1 MPTMKHRSD
10 ADAVLSSVRHLV
22 TQERRWPEHSENGG
36 KVERLLLT
44 PALRVD
50 APLSATRPADP
61 VRQRRDPS
69 PLELRIAE
77 LEKAV
82 GGVAGDWEPDG
93 SEAVDEETPKRF
105 AFAPPHQ
112 ETHQET
118 CVAEAPRTE
127 TAPVAGR
134 ADEATEDP
142 GGVPEMPEIARS
154 AEIARRDDTD
164 IIQVFDGVEI
174 DEEHLREIVA
184 QMVRAELQG
193 ELGERITRN
202 VRKLVRREIHQA
214 LLTRNL
220 D

>member
-1 MPTMKHRSD
+1 MSTMKHRSE
-10 ADAVLSSVRHLV
+10 ADAVLSSVRQLV
-22 TQERRWPEHSENGG
+22 TQEQRRPEGTENGA

-50 APLSATRPADP
+50 TPKPPEAHARP
-61 VRQRRDPS
+61 VHHRRDPS

-82 GGVAGDWEPDG
+82 GGVSGEWEPDG
-93 SEAVDEETPKRF
+93 SEAVDEETPLRF
-105 AFAPPHQ
+105 VFAAPHD
-112 ETHQET
+112 
-118 CVAEAPRTE
+118 EAPEPGPAQRE
-127 TAPVAGR
+127 EAAPVAGR
-134 ADEATEDP
+134 VDEATEDL
-142 GGVPEMPEIARS
+142 GGVPEMPEIAS
-154 AEIARRDDTD
+154 EVARRDETD
-164 IIQVFDGVEI
+164 IVQVFDGVEI